1 MVIFA
6 VVPVV
11 AVIMRNASFVVY
23 YQIHRKLNNY
33 IIIIETNELMIHFFV
48 TSL

>member
-11 AVIMRNASFVVY
+11 AVIMIMHNASFVVY
-23 YQIHRKLNNY
+23 YQIHSKLNNY
-33 IIIIETNELMIHFFV
+33 IIIIETNELMIHF
-48 TSL
+48 L